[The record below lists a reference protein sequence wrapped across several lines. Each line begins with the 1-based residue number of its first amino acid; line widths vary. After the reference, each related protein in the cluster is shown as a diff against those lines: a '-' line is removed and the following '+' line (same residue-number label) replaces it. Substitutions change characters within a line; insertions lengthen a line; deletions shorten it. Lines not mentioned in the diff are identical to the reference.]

1 MSLVA
6 LISKGRLLACSK
18 VTSTNVT
25 FFEVTSLEVTSPE
38 NDVLRGEFFKATS
51 FPGDVLQNEIP
62 EGGHDIGGDV
72 SQSFEVRRIPRFVHQ
87 LSEATAV
94 GSTFVVPAAVDPAAS
109 DHPAAAVDP
118 DSRRNGVA
126 RYELRP
132 ADGAFRLSVL
142 FSRPTSHGL

>member
-94 GSTFVVPAAVDPAAS
+94 GSTFVVPAAVDP
-109 DHPAAAVDP
+109 

>member
-38 NDVLRGEFFKATS
+38 KDVLRGEFFKATS

-62 EGGHDIGGDV
+62 EGGHDVGGDV
-72 SQSFEVRRIPRFVHQ
+72 SQSFEVRRIPRFAVR
-87 LSEATAV
+87 APAV
-94 GSTFVVPAAVDPAAS
+94 GGDGGRQHVRRAGGRGPGGLGPPGGGRGPGLAS
-109 DHPAAAVDP
+109 
-118 DSRRNGVA
+118 
-126 RYELRP
+126 
-132 ADGAFRLSVL
+132 
-142 FSRPTSHGL
+142 